1 MTVKQRLS
9 RSNIY
14 MFLIPLLIAAALL
27 LVGAGIALYVLET
40 VYLPK
45 IGLSLQEMHITLE
58 QYESMFSKFEVFL
71 WVYLGAVG
79 MALLLTIV
87 FTNVY
92 LTRSLFRHIS
102 EPLEL
107 LVAGVERVE
116 RGDLDT
122 PIAYTGADEFKAACD
137 AVDLMAV
144 KLKTAL
150 ETEQHRQQSRKELIA
165 GMSHDLKS
173 PLTSIRAY
181 SEALRDG
188 VANTPAQRQRYIETI
203 CRKEQEIEE
212 MVERLF
218 TFSKLDLSEEPL
230 DIVCLNVREVVSAVA
245 ADYASQADVR
255 LDKLPD
261 CAVLADRNQ
270 LRRIVKNI
278 LDNAVRYCRQPRPE
292 IRISGAE
299 QGKMLAVSFA
309 DNGPGVSPEVLPKLF
324 DVFYRADPAR
334 DRTQEG
340 SGLGLA
346 IVKRAAEQMGG
357 TAWAELPPD
366 GGLCIAV
373 TLRKGATHEQDS
385 DH

>member
-14 MFLIPLLIAAALL
+14 MFLIPLLTAAALL

-58 QYESMFSKFEVFL
+58 QYESLFEKFEVFL

-87 FTNVY
+87 FTNVF

-116 RGDLDT
+116 HGDLDT
-122 PIAYTGADEFKAACD
+122 PIAYTGTDEFKAACD
-137 AVDLMAV
+137 AVDLMAS
-144 KLKTAL
+144 KLKAAL

-212 MVERLF
+212 MVNRLF

-230 DIVCLNVREVVSAVA
+230 EITELNVRETVAAVA
-245 ADYASQADVR
+245 VDYAAQAEVG
-255 LDKLPD
+255 LDALPD
-261 CAVLADRNQ
+261 CTVLADDNQ
-270 LRRIVKNI
+270 LRRIIKNI
-278 LDNAVRYCRQPRPE
+278 LDNAVRYCGQIRPV
-292 IRISGAE
+292 IRICGTE
-299 QGKMLAVSFA
+299 QADTLAISFV
-309 DNGPGVSPEVLPKLF
+309 DNGPGVPPEVLPKLF

-334 DRTQEG
+334 ERTHEG

-346 IVKRAAEQMGG
+346 VVKRSAQQMGG

-366 GGLCIAV
+366 GGLCIVV
-373 TLRKGATHEQDS
+373 TLKKGAAHE
-385 DH
+385 

>member
-14 MFLIPLLIAAALL
+14 MFLVPLLIAAALL
-27 LVGAGIALYVLET
+27 LVGAGVALYVLET

-58 QYESMFSKFEVFL
+58 QYESMFAKFEVFL

-87 FTNVY
+87 FTNVF

-122 PIAYTGADEFKAACD
+122 PIAYTGADEFKPACD
-137 AVDLMAV
+137 AVDLMAA

-188 VANTPAQRQRYIETI
+188 VASTPAQRQRYLDTI
-203 CRKEQEIEE
+203 CRKEQEIEG

-230 DIVCLNVREVVSAVA
+230 ELVCLNVREAVSAVA
-245 ADYASQADVR
+245 ADYASQADIR
-255 LDKLPD
+255 LDTLPD
-261 CAVLADRNQ
+261 CTVMADSNQ
-270 LRRIVKNI
+270 LQRIVKNI
-278 LDNAVRYCRQPRPE
+278 LDNAVRYCGRPRPE
-292 IRISGAE
+292 VCISGAE
-299 QGKMLAVSFA
+299 QGDMLAVSFT
-309 DNGPGVSPEVLPKLF
+309 DNGPGVAPEVLPKLF
-324 DVFYRADPAR
+324 DVFYRTDPAR
-334 DRTQEG
+334 RRTQEG

-366 GGLCIAV
+366 GGLRIVV
-373 TLRKGATHEQDS
+373 TLKKGAAHE
-385 DH
+385 

>member
-58 QYESMFSKFEVFL
+58 QYESMFAKFEVFL
-71 WVYLGAVG
+71 WAYLGAVG

-87 FTNVY
+87 FTNVF

-122 PIAYTGADEFKAACD
+122 PIAYTGVDEFKAACD
-137 AVDLMAV
+137 AVDLMAA

-218 TFSKLDLSEEPL
+218 AFSKLDLSEEPL
-230 DIVCLNVREVVSAVA
+230 DIVQLNVREAVSAIA
-245 ADYASQADVR
+245 ADYVSQADVR
-255 LDKLPD
+255 LNALPD
-261 CAVLADRNQ
+261 SPVLADSSQ

-278 LDNAVRYCRQPRPE
+278 LDNAVRYCGRQRPE
-292 IRISGAE
+292 VCISGAE
-299 QGKMLAVSFA
+299 REDMLAVSFT
-309 DNGPGVSPEVLPKLF
+309 DNGPGVAPEALPKLF
-324 DVFYRADPAR
+324 DVFYRTDPAR

-366 GGLCIAV
+366 GGLRIVV
-373 TLRKGATHEQDS
+373 TLKKGAVHE
-385 DH
+385 